1 MTLGVSADFMPKVT
15 RSWRQKEGTCD
26 PGQAV
31 FSVSLIN
38 AVSGP
43 ARLDWNRTCV
53 PFTRGPKI
61 L

>member
-26 PGQAV
+26 PGQAA

-43 ARLDWNRTCV
+43 A
-53 PFTRGPKI
+53 
-61 L
+61 